1 MTDTGDTFDAE
12 MRRAIE
18 QENQKLRT
26 VPGPSLRSNEPPEH
40 RFMVVTDNLAD
51 LLLETARAH
60 LTRAEN
66 NYKRVELEVTALRAR
81 SKQMWEEL
89 EAFNKELDAYS
100 HDSIGIHERFTK
112 KGQAK

>member
-1 MTDTGDTFDAE
+1 MTDTGESFDNE
-12 MRRAIE
+12 MRRALE
-18 QENQKLRT
+18 QENQKLR
-26 VPGPSLRSNEPPEH
+26 GAQLRPNEPPEH

-66 NYKRVELEVTALRAR
+66 NYKRVELEVAALRAR
-81 SKQMWEEL
+81 SKQMWEDL
-89 EAFNKELDAYS
+89 EAFNKELDEYS

-112 KGQAK
+112 KGQPK